1 MLLLLYR
8 SVGDRFE
15 LRFFGLHFP
24 LFSLLSGKLK
34 VYTPFRFSKK
44 SSEKISI
51 VCVFEDVPGYSY
63 TPETPQSD
71 GETGYFHPVRRIIIR
86 VLYPLHE
93 EMNSASSPDNPDP
106 GFEGCIFIQWM
117 KKRGGIRRFGE
128 CRLKARECGF
138 DADGYGVHL
147 FMEWVQNPYD
157 YSADGVKVSGF
168 TIRLWGL
175 RFIRVPRHVL
185 KYADD

>member
-63 TPETPQSD
+63 KPETPQSD

-93 EMNSASSPDNPDP
+93 EMNSASRPDGPDP

-147 FMEWVQNPYD
+147 D
-157 YSADGVKVSGF
+157 RKDRRRKKSHISC
-168 TIRLWGL
+168 
-175 RFIRVPRHVL
+175 RFALGRQV
-185 KYADD
+185 DDLL